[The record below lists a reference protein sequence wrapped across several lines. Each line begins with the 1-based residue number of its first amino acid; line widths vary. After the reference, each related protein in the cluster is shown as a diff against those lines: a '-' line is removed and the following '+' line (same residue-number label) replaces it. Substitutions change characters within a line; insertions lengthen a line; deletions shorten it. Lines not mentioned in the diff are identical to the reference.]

1 MNMSFVEKIVT
12 IFKYIGSSFL
22 SIELFVLSLLLF
34 LILIV
39 NIRYKNKYANYI
51 IVLIY
56 LIFLIVILIAAPTYI
71 GYSLDSFIKKVMNYI
86 YFPSTIV
93 YFFIMIFSIL
103 VILYSMFS
111 KSISVFKKVFNY
123 AVFNFMFFFF
133 LAFISICTY
142 DKLDLSDLVEF
153 YKNDT
158 ILVIV
163 QISNL
168 LLFGWIIFTFFYRLY
183 LFFKIKFDE
192 KIEN

>member
-1 MNMSFVEKIVT
+1 MNMSFIEKLVT

-34 LILIV
+34 LLLIA
-39 NIRYKNKYANYI
+39 NIKYKNKYANYI
-51 IVLIY
+51 IVIVY
-56 LIFLIVILIAAPTYI
+56 LVFLVALLVAAPSYI
-71 GYSLDSFIKKVMNYI
+71 GYSFDSFIKKVMNYI

-103 VILYSMFS
+103 VIIYSMFS

-142 DKLDLSDLVEF
+142 NQLDLSNLVEF

-158 ILVIV
+158 ILAIV

-168 LLFGWIIFTFFYRLY
+168 LLFGWCLFTFFYRLY
-183 LFFKIKFDE
+183 LFFKKTFDN